1 MNLMR
6 VTSIVV
12 ATSSILGCSTKLP
25 DPGTTVGWRTLAPPE
40 ENALGKYI
48 EEMSNSKYTTL
59 GGNGFEITDDIISIT
74 PSYSD
79 VTSEEYSNYK
89 AGAEASFKQ
98 ITASAGIENT
108 ASEIIVSKGW
118 SIAKIKNFSRGVPLE
133 KEFVYKCIMFSEYT
147 FDTKSKTTGNVNVDA
162 SKLASTF
169 GVAVAKVDVSSSPAS
184 PDSLKVT
191 IKNPNLCLSY
201 VSAELYRPWFGHKGE
216 VRSIT
221 KKTEDGIYENKF
233 KLSLNETSDPRSPDL
248 GNDAIDS
255 KPHYRL
261 FLSGTAEAPVL
272 SFWKEDREFP
282 DRAPTNFIL
291 KPKPNGKWS
300 GQYGIENYYYGDMKY
315 ALVRL
320 SLEAKKLPDGSVL
333 VESATLYSPTYKL
346 SLK

>member
-6 VTSIVV
+6 STSIVV
-12 ATSSILGCSTKLP
+12 AASSILGCGTKLP
-25 DPGTTVGWRTLAPPE
+25 DSTEIGWRTLNPPE

-48 EEMSNSKYTTL
+48 EEISNNKNVTL
-59 GGNGFEITDDIISIT
+59 GGNGFEITDDIIST
-74 PSYSD
+74 SPSFTD
-79 VTSEEYSNYK
+79 VTSEAYTSYK

-98 ITASAGIENT
+98 ITANAGIENT
-108 ASEIIVSKGW
+108 ASEVSISKGW
-118 SIAKIKNFSRGVPLE
+118 SIAKINNFSRGAPLE
-133 KEFVYKCIMFSEYT
+133 KEFVYKCIMLSEYT
-147 FDTKSKTTGNVNVDA
+147 FETKSKTTGGVDVDA

-169 GVAVAKVDVSSSPAS
+169 GVAIAKVNVSSSPAS
-184 PDSLKVT
+184 PDNLKVT

-201 VSAELYRPWFGHKGE
+201 ISAELYRPWFGHKGE

-221 KKTEDGIYENKF
+221 KKTEDGTYENKF
-233 KLSLNETSDPRSPDL
+233 KLSLNEASDPRSPDL
-248 GNDAIDS
+248 GKDAIDS

-282 DRAPTNFIL
+282 DRPPTYFTL
-291 KPKPNGKWS
+291 KEKPNGKWS

-320 SLEAKKLPDGSVL
+320 SLEAKKLPDGSVQ

>member
-6 VTSIVV
+6 FTSIVV
-12 ATSSILGCSTKLP
+12 AASSILGCGTKP
-25 DPGTTVGWRTLAPPE
+25 PGSNEPGWRTLTPPE

-48 EEMSNSKYTTL
+48 EEISNNKNITL
-59 GGNGFEITDDIISIT
+59 GGDGFEITDEIISIS
-74 PSYSD
+74 PSFSD
-79 VTSEEYSNYK
+79 VTSEAYTNYR
-89 AGAEASFKQ
+89 AGAEASFKE

-108 ASEIIVSKGW
+108 ASQVSTSKGW
-118 SIAKIKNFSRGVPLE
+118 SIAKIKNFSRGAPLE
-133 KEFVYKCIMFSEYT
+133 KEFVYKCIMLSEYS
-147 FDTKSKTTGNVNVDA
+147 FETKNKTTGNVDVNA

-169 GVAVAKVDVSSSPAS
+169 GVAIAKVNVSSSPTS

-201 VSAELYRPWFGHKGE
+201 VSAELYRPWFSHESE

-221 KKTEDGIYENKF
+221 KKSENGVYENRF

-248 GNDAIDS
+248 GKDAIDS

-261 FLSGTAEAPVL
+261 LLSGTAEAPVL
-272 SFWKEDREFP
+272 SFSKEDREFP
-282 DRAPTNFIL
+282 DRPPTNFIL
-291 KPKPNGKWS
+291 KEKSNGKWT